1 MLCWTNGRG
10 LINLDWLM
18 AMMLTARWNGD
29 GDGGGG
35 GACVIEEI
43 VRNSF

>member
-1 MLCWTNGRG
+1 LFD
-10 LINLDWLM
+10 NLDWLM

-35 GACVIEEI
+35 GGGGGDSNR
-43 VRNSF
+43 RNSKK

>member
-1 MLCWTNGRG
+1 
-10 LINLDWLM
+10 M

-35 GACVIEEI
+35 GDRGACVIEEI

>member
-1 MLCWTNGRG
+1 
-10 LINLDWLM
+10 M

-35 GACVIEEI
+35 GGGGGDSNR
-43 VRNSF
+43 RNSKK